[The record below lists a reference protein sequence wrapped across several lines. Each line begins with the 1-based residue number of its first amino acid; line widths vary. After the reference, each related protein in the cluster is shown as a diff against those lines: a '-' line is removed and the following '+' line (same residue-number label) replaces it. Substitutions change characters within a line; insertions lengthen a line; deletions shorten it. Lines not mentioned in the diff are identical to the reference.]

1 MDIKASEGPNAR
13 FQSREI
19 AKSAFSDETA
29 ADLAANA
36 ADLALLIDNRGVVR
50 DAAFSGDEFSEDDDA
65 FDSWIGRKWIDLV
78 NIDSRDKVAALLTPQ
93 TSPGQRRWRHV
104 NHTQPSG
111 SDLPVRYFTLP
122 AGREGWTLA
131 IGRDLRAASRMQKRL
146 IEAQRSMER
155 DYARVREAETRFRLL
170 FQLAS
175 EGVII
180 IDGNTFRI
188 TDVNAAASRL
198 LGRSSQRLEGRS
210 LEGAF
215 GAAAADIV
223 RETLAVARRTGRTET
238 IELTPEGAK
247 KPCKLLAS
255 VYRQGREVYFL
266 ARVSAKDAGGSA
278 EGDASMARLAAI
290 LPDALVLTGEDGKI
304 LSVNEAFVEIAQLS
318 DIDSA
323 VGIPIESYLGR
334 TETEVNVLM
343 ANLREHG
350 VIRNFATLVR
360 SQHDLREA
368 VEVSAVSAP
377 GPTGS
382 VFGFSIR
389 PVGRRLVAG
398 RQRAGG
404 AMPSTVDQLSDLVG
418 RVALKDIVRE
428 STDMIE
434 QSCIEAALALTN
446 DNRASAAEI
455 LGLSRQ
461 SLYAKMHRHK
471 IGELQPKSE
480 H

>member
-1 MDIKASEGPNAR
+1 MDTKAPDGPNAR
-13 FQSREI
+13 F
-19 AKSAFSDETA
+19 KSGDVVNAAFVDETA

-36 ADLALLIDNRGVVR
+36 ADISLLIDNRGVVR
-50 DAAFSGDEFSEDDDA
+50 DAACPGDEFDA
-65 FDSWIGRKWIDLV
+65 DSLEAWIGRKWAELV
-78 NIDSRDKVAALLTPQ
+78 ADDSREKVKLLLETA
-93 TSPGQRRWRHV
+93 SDPGQRRWRHI
-104 NHTQPSG
+104 NLAAPG
-111 SDLPVRYFTLP
+111 GGDLPVRFFAMP

-131 IGRDLRAASRMQKRL
+131 LGRDLRSASRMQQRL

-180 IDGNTFRI
+180 IDGDTLRV
-188 TDVNAAASRL
+188 TDVNPSAARL
-198 LGRSSQRLEGRS
+198 LSRSSQRIEGRS
-210 LEGAF
+210 IEGAF
-215 GAAAADIV
+215 GADSAEKV
-223 RETLAVARRTGRTET
+223 RELLTVARKTGRTEQA
-238 IELTPEGAK
+238 ELTPDGAK
-247 KPCKLLAS
+247 TVCMLHVS
-255 VYRQGREVYFL
+255 VYRQGREVYYL
-266 ARVSAKDAGGSA
+266 ARLAPKDQAAAAGADSRLA
-278 EGDASMARLAAI
+278 NLAAI
-290 LPDALVLTGEDGKI
+290 LPDGLVLTGEDGKI
-304 LSVNEAFVEIAQLS
+304 LAVNEAFVELAQLGEAE
-318 DIDSA
+318 SA
-323 VGIPIESYLGR
+323 RGAPIETFLGR
-334 TETEVNVLM
+334 TETEVNVLI

-360 SQHDLREA
+360 SRHDLREA

-377 GPTGS
+377 GPSGP

-398 RQRAGG
+398 RGG
-404 AMPSTVDQLSDLVG
+404 EGAPMPGSVDELSDLVG

-434 QSCIEAALALTN
+434 RSCIEAALELTN

-471 IGELQPKSE
+471 IGELTPKSQN
-480 H
+480 

>member
-1 MDIKASEGPNAR
+1 MDTAVPDGPNAR
-13 FQSREI
+13 FKHRDV
-19 AKSAFSDETA
+19 AKAAFADETA

-36 ADLALLIDNRGVVR
+36 ADVALLIDQRGVVR
-50 DAAFSGDEFSEDDDA
+50 DAAFSGEEFDPEDCE
-65 FDSWIGRKWIDLV
+65 SWIGRKWADLV
-78 NIDSRDKVAALLTPQ
+78 TAESREKVKRLLEAAGDSGD
-93 TSPGQRRWRHV
+93 RRWRHV
-104 NHTQPSG
+104 NHAQPG
-111 SDLPVRYFTLP
+111 GGDLPVRYFAMP

-131 IGRDLRAASRMQKRL
+131 LGRDLRGSSRMQQRL

-175 EGVII
+175 EGVVI
-180 IDGNTFRI
+180 IDGNTLRL
-188 TDVNAAASRL
+188 TDVNPAAARL

-210 LEGAF
+210 IEGAF
-215 GAAAADIV
+215 GAACAEAV
-223 RETLAVARRTGRTET
+223 RDVLTVARKTGRTEQV
-238 IELTPEGAK
+238 ELEPDGAK
-247 KPCKLLAS
+247 TPCILHVS
-255 VYRQGREVYFL
+255 VYRQGREVYYL
-266 ARVSAKDAGGSA
+266 ARLAPKDQAAAAGA
-278 EGDASMARLAAI
+278 DARLANLAAI
-290 LPDALVLTGEDGKI
+290 LPDGLVMTGEDGKVI
-304 LSVNEAFVEIAQLS
+304 AVNEAFVELAQLS
-318 DIDSA
+318 GPAAASGA
-323 VGIPIESYLGR
+323 PIEAFLGR
-334 TETEVNVLM
+334 TETEVNVLL

-360 SQHDLREA
+360 SRLNMREA

-377 GPTGS
+377 GPSGP

-398 RQRAGG
+398 RSREG
-404 AMPSTVDQLSDLVG
+404 APMPGSVDQLSDLVG

-434 QSCIEAALALTN
+434 RSAIEAALELTN

-471 IGELQPKSE
+471 IGELSPKSDN
-480 H
+480 

>member
-1 MDIKASEGPNAR
+1 V
-13 FQSREI
+13 
-19 AKSAFSDETA
+19 
-29 ADLAANA
+29 
-36 ADLALLIDNRGVVR
+36 GV
-50 DAAFSGDEFSEDDDA
+50 
-65 FDSWIGRKWIDLV
+65 
-78 NIDSRDKVAALLTPQ
+78 
-93 TSPGQRRWRHV
+93 
-104 NHTQPSG
+104 
-111 SDLPVRYFTLP
+111 
-122 AGREGWTLA
+122 
-131 IGRDLRAASRMQKRL
+131 
-146 IEAQRSMER
+146 
-155 DYARVREAETRFRLL
+155 
-170 FQLAS
+170 
-175 EGVII
+175 
-180 IDGNTFRI
+180 
-188 TDVNAAASRL
+188 
-198 LGRSSQRLEGRS
+198 
-210 LEGAF
+210 
-215 GAAAADIV
+215 
-223 RETLAVARRTGRTET
+223 
-238 IELTPEGAK
+238 
-247 KPCKLLAS
+247 
-255 VYRQGREVYFL
+255 
-266 ARVSAKDAGGSA
+266 
-278 EGDASMARLAAI
+278 
-290 LPDALVLTGEDGKI
+290 
-304 LSVNEAFVEIAQLS
+304 
-318 DIDSA
+318 
-323 VGIPIESYLGR
+323 PIESYLGR

-404 AMPSTVDQLSDLVG
+404 AMPGTVDQLSDLVG

>member
-1 MDIKASEGPNAR
+1 MDTKVPDGPNAR
-13 FQSREI
+13 FRSRDV
-19 AKSAFSDETA
+19 ARSAFADDTA

-50 DAAFSGDEFSEDDDA
+50 DAAFSGDEFSGEDE
-65 FDSWIGRKWIDLV
+65 FDFWVGRKWIDLV
-78 NIDSRDKVAALLTPQ
+78 ASDSRDKVTALLNAPDKAA
-93 TSPGQRRWRHV
+93 PRRWRHV
-104 NHTQPSG
+104 NHTRPG
-111 SDLPVRYFTLP
+111 GPDLPVRFFTLP

-131 IGRDLRAASRMQKRL
+131 VGRDLRSASRMQQRL

-175 EGVII
+175 EGVVI
-180 IDGNTFRI
+180 IDGSSFRI
-188 TDVNAAASRL
+188 TDVNPAAARL

-210 LEGAF
+210 LDGAF
-215 GAAAADIV
+215 GADCADAV
-223 RETLAVARRTGRTET
+223 RDTLAVARKSGRTEQ

-247 KPCKLLAS
+247 KPCLLLAS
-255 VYRQGREVYFL
+255 VYRQGREVYYL
-266 ARVSAKDAGGSA
+266 ARVSPKDAVSVS
-278 EGDASMARLAAI
+278 ESDSSLSRLAAI
-290 LPDALVLTGEDGKI
+290 LPDGLVLTGEDGKI
-304 LSVNEAFVEIAQLS
+304 LTVNEAFVDLAQLS
-318 DIDSA
+318 EA
-323 VGIPIESYLGR
+323 GAANGVPIEHYLGR
-334 TETEVNVLM
+334 TETEVNVIM

-360 SQHDLREA
+360 SRHDLREP
-368 VEVSAVSAP
+368 VEVSAVAAP
-377 GPTGS
+377 GPSGS

-398 RQRAGG
+398 RGAEGG
-404 AMPSTVDQLSDLVG
+404 AIPNSVDQLSDLVG

-434 QSCIEAALALTN
+434 RSCIEAALELTN

-461 SLYAKMHRHK
+461 SLYAKMHRHE
-471 IGELQPKSE
+471 IGELQRKSE

>member
-1 MDIKASEGPNAR
+1 MDTKAAEGPNAR
-13 FQSREI
+13 FRSREV
-19 AKSAFSDETA
+19 ARLAFSDENA

-36 ADLALLIDNRGVVR
+36 ADVALLIDSRGVVR
-50 DAAFSGDEFSEDDDA
+50 DAAFSGDDFSDGDDE
-65 FDSWIGRKWIDLV
+65 FDSWIGRKWIELV
-78 NIDSRDKVAALLTPQ
+78 HDDSRDKVTALLSGQAT
-93 TSPGQRRWRHV
+93 PGQRRWRHV

-111 SDLPVRYFTLP
+111 ADLPVRYFTLP
-122 AGREGWTLA
+122 TGRDGWTLA

-180 IDGNTFRI
+180 IDGSTFRI
-188 TDVNAAASRL
+188 TDVNAAAARL

-210 LEGAF
+210 LDGAM
-215 GAAAADIV
+215 GAAAADMV
-223 RETLAVARRTGRTET
+223 RETLAIARRTGRTEQV
-238 IELTPEGAK
+238 EVTPEGAK
-247 KPCKLLAS
+247 HPCLLLAS

-266 ARVSAKDAGGSA
+266 ARVSARDAASA
-278 EGDASMARLAAI
+278 DEGDASMARLAAI
-290 LPDALVLTGEDGKI
+290 LPDALALTGEDGKI
-304 LSVNEAFVEIAQLS
+304 LSVNEAFVDIAQLS
-318 DIDSA
+318 DIEAA
-323 VGIPIESYLGR
+323 VGVPIESYLGR

-350 VIRNFATLVR
+350 VIRNFATMVR

-377 GPTGS
+377 GPAGT

-398 RQRAGG
+398 RQRGG
-404 AMPSTVDQLSDLVG
+404 AMPGSVDQLSDLVG

-471 IGELQPKSE
+471 IGELQSKSE
-480 H
+480 L